1 MMTVGDAILNLV
13 DQLLNEREKV
23 VRLELL
29 REQQSNKDEQLNK
42 D

>member
-1 MMTVGDAILNLV
+1 MTVGDAILKLV

-23 VRLELL
+23 IRLEFS
-29 REQQSNKDEQLNK
+29 QQLILNKDEQLNK

>member
-1 MMTVGDAILNLV
+1 MMTVGYAILNLV

>member
-13 DQLLNEREKV
+13 EQLLNEREKV

-29 REQQSNKDEQLNK
+29 REQQSNKDEQVNK

>member
-1 MMTVGDAILNLV
+1 MTVGDAILKLV

-23 VRLELL
+23 VRLELS
-29 REQQSNKDEQLNK
+29 QQLQLNKDEQLNK